1 MSENVHKA
9 GCFCGAV
16 EMTVTGSPV
25 AMGYCHCTS
34 CRTWAASPMNP
45 FTLWP
50 QGSVKVTKGEEHV
63 GSFSK
68 SPSTKRQFC
77 KVCGGSLSTAHAP
90 WGLEG
95 VFAPVIKDFNFTPAM
110 HVNYGEKMISIKDGL
125 PKFKDLP
132 KDFGGS
138 GETLPE

>member
-1 MSENVHKA
+1 MSENEYKA

-16 EMTVTGSPV
+16 EMTVTGAPV
-25 AMGYCHCTS
+25 AMGFCHCNS
-34 CRTWAASPMNP
+34 CRSWSASPMNA
-45 FTLWP
+45 FTLWKA
-50 QGSVKVTKGEEHV
+50 GSVKVTKGAENV
-63 GSFSK
+63 GGFSK
-68 SPSTKRQFC
+68 SESTRRQFC
-77 KVCGGSLSTAHAP
+77 KLCGGNLSTAHAP

-95 VFAPVIKDFNFTPAM
+95 VYAPIIKDFKFEPGL
-110 HVNYGEKMISIKDGL
+110 HVNYAEKMMPVKDGL